1 VIRLADEV
9 QVQTLILTGNQVR
22 RLLDMGE
29 VLVAVEKAFRF
40 KGLGRVQMPPKSY
53 LFFPEQD
60 GDLRTMPSY
69 VPDEGVAAV
78 KIVNVHP
85 QNAKY
90 GLRTVM
96 ASLILIDPRTG
107 EPMAFMDAT
116 HIAAMRTGA
125 AGAIASKYLARKE
138 PKVAGLIGAGSQ
150 ARTQALGL
158 VSMYEALDEVRVFD
172 LYRDKAKAL
181 VRELKKEYSWQI
193 GGIKLA
199 ETAEDCVRGADIVT
213 TVTPSRAPIVE
224 DEWIAPGMHFNCI
237 GADAPGKQE
246 MDPRILKRA
255 YLVID
260 DWEQASHSG
269 EINVPLSKGELVKE
283 DVDAEIGEI
292 AAGTKPGRMSDDEIT
307 VFCSTGLAVQDCL
320 TAKLV
325 YEAANREGVG
335 RHINIIG

>member
-1 VIRLADEV
+1 
-9 QVQTLILTGNQVR
+9 
-22 RLLDMGE
+22 MGD
-29 VLVAVEKAFRF
+29 VLVAVEEAFRY

-69 VPDEGVAAV
+69 VPDADVAAV

-96 ASLILIDPRTG
+96 ATLLLVDPKTG

-116 HIAAMRTGA
+116 HITAMRTGA
-125 AGAIASKYLARKE
+125 AGAIASKYLAKKS
-138 PKVAGLIGAGSQ
+138 PKVVGLIGAGSQ

-158 VSMYEALDEVRVFD
+158 VTMYEALDELRVFD
-172 LYRDKAKAL
+172 LYREKAKAL

-193 GGIKLA
+193 GAIKLA
-199 ETAEDCVRGADIVT
+199 ETAEDCVRGSDIVT
-213 TVTPSRAPIVE
+213 TVTPSRTPIVR
-224 DEWIAPGMHFNCI
+224 DEWVSPGMHFNCI

-246 MDPRILKRA
+246 MDSRILKRA
-255 YLVID
+255 YLAID

-269 EINVPLSKGELVKE
+269 EINVPLSRGELVRA
-283 DVDAEIGEI
+283 DADAEIGEI
-292 AAGTKPGRMSDDEIT
+292 VAGTKPGRTSDDQIT
-307 VFCSTGLAVQDCL
+307 VFCSTGLALQDCL

-325 YEAANREGVG
+325 YDAANREGVG
-335 RHINIIG
+335 RHIAIIG

>member
-1 VIRLADEV
+1 MAQKQV
-9 QVQTLILTGNQVR
+9 QVQTLVLTGRQVK
-22 RLLDMGE
+22 RLLEMGD
-29 VLVAVEKAFRF
+29 VLSAVEEAFRY

-53 LFFPEQD
+53 LFFPDQD

-69 VPDEGVAAV
+69 VPDAGVAAV

-96 ASLILIDPRTG
+96 ATLLLIDPRTG
-107 EPMAFMDAT
+107 EPLAFMDAT
-116 HIAAMRTGA
+116 HITAMRTGA
-125 AGAIASKYLARKE
+125 AGAIASKYLAKKE
-138 PKVAGLIGAGSQ
+138 PKVVGLIGAGSQ

-158 VSMYEALDEVRVFD
+158 VTKYEALEEIRVFD
-172 LYRDKAKAL
+172 LFRDKAKAL
-181 VRELKKEYSWQI
+181 VRELKRDYSWQVGKI
-193 GGIKLA
+193 GVA
-199 ETAEDCVRGADIVT
+199 QTAEDCVRGADIVT
-213 TVTPSRAPIVE
+213 TVTPSRAPIVR
-224 DEWIAPGMHFNCI
+224 DEWVAPGMHFNCI

-246 MDPRILKRA
+246 MDARILKHA
-255 YLVID
+255 HLVID

-283 DVDAEIGEI
+283 DVNAEIGEI
-292 AAGTKPGRMSDDEIT
+292 VAGKKPGRTSDDQIT

-325 YEAANREGVG
+325 YDAANREGVG
-335 RHINIIG
+335 RRIQVI